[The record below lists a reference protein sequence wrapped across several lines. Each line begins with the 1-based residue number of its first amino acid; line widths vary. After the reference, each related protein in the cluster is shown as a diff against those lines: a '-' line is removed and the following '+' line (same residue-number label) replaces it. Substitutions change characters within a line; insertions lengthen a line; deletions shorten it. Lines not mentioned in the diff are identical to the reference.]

1 MIKVATVFSGIG
13 AIEHAL
19 KRMGLKHEIVFA
31 CDNGDVD
38 ILSKNIATDID
49 EIDKELKEL
58 SALIET
64 INVVT
69 EDDELYKNE
78 LDLMLSRT
86 LEEYSELKKNLD
98 LVYEEDIVKQISD
111 LLCRI
116 IEMKNVKPARV
127 KEYKKFVSELR
138 IENTRTRIFNC
149 FHSILEV
156 ANDFKKDNNMEDL
169 GKTDVLYDSS
179 EGIQWNDVQCDL
191 NKLYGTLEAKKG
203 KKIIRRMKDIC
214 ERTGMLHEKINY
226 FSVLKKLT
234 QINDYSDKKKYVD
247 SLYEG
252 KENQNRV
259 KKSYMANY
267 DLSED
272 HFHWNVA
279 FLDGKQYQ
287 NKVDLFVGG
296 SPCQSFSLVGKQ
308 RGLEDTRGTLFY
320 EYARLIKEIQP
331 KVFIYENVKAI
342 LSNDEG
348 RTWEKM
354 KEVFDELGY
363 EVCYTMNGKP
373 SVLNAKD
380 YGIPQNR
387 ERMFVV
393 GFRKDLNLKKK
404 FEFPKPIELNKKLQD
419 FLIDN
424 VSGRYYLPRKG
435 VDFVTNEKNLRK
447 RFTQIDGEIALCQ
460 KKNQQFNWHGD
471 FVFVEENTDKE
482 KTMEELEKYFL
493 SEKVRKYVLSP
504 GTKNFYARP
513 EVDLEVARPL
523 LTTMHK
529 MHRAGVDNYVTTDG
543 RLRKLTPRECLRLMG
558 FCDSFEIVVSDTSMY
573 QQAGNSI
580 VVDVLIAIMNQIIKV
595 YPEFGELID
604 E

>member
-38 ILSKNIATDID
+38 ILSKNIAPDID

-111 LLCRI
+111 LLFRI
-116 IEMKNVKPARV
+116 IKMRNVKPARV

-149 FHSILEV
+149 LHSILEV

-226 FSVLKKLT
+226 FSVLKKLA
-234 QINDYSDKKKYVD
+234 QINDYSDKKKFVD

-558 FCDSFEIVVSDTSMY
+558 FCDSFKIVVSDTSMY

-595 YPEFGELID
+595 YTEFGELID